1 MKGWEDRWTAQQLRK
16 LQSPHPCPLLW
27 GSSISWE
34 GRWLSYPLSWLG
46 FAGGEGLNPSH
57 WLCSV
62 AAEVNGIC
70 SA

>member
-1 MKGWEDRWTAQQLRK
+1 MKGWEDRWTAQQLRG
-16 LQSPHPCPLLW
+16 LQSPHPCPLPWVPASL
-27 GSSISWE
+27 
-34 GRWLSYPLSWLG
+34 GR
-46 FAGGEGLNPSH
+46 AGGSRTLSAGWVLGGGERLNPSH